1 MVFLIIGHRGA
12 SGNAPE
18 NTLKSFAEA
27 ISDGANAVELD
38 VRSTKDGRLVVF
50 HNEKLDKLTGA
61 KGYVKDFTLRE
72 IKGLSI
78 DGEKIPTLEEALEFI
93 HKNVGKKL
101 EKVLIEI
108 KEPGTE
114 SAIID
119 EIKKFG
125 MEDVAIIISFHEDS
139 LRKSKAIDS
148 KIETGFIYAS
158 YKDPIGT
165 AKSIGAS
172 YLLPLYRF
180 THSKDIERAHENNFK
195 IIVWTVNGKAEMEE
209 FKRKGVDGIATDY
222 PSILSSLK

>member
-1 MVFLIIGHRGA
+1 MAFLIIGHRGA

-38 VRSTKDGRLVVF
+38 VRSTKDGKLVVF

-61 KGYVKDFTLRE
+61 KGYVKDFTL
-72 IKGLSI
+72 
-78 DGEKIPTLEEALEFI
+78 
-93 HKNVGKKL
+93 H
-101 EKVLIEI
+101 EI

-114 SAIID
+114 SAVID
-119 EIKKFG
+119 EIKKLG

-139 LRKSKAIDS
+139 LRKSKTIDS

-195 IIVWTVNGKAEMEE
+195 IIVWTVNGKAEMAE